1 MHAPLAQR
9 TEPYTSPAALS
20 TCKHSAIMYCMYS
33 LSALNP
39 IPHCTSSATLHYT
52 LRPPLTLPQR
62 TELFV
67 SLSLLSLP
75 PLPMYMGLLAC
86 PSLGSLP
93 SYTPSLPGSGPLW
106 GAAEGRRDPSI
117 DLSKWGIWLFWTL
130 YVYPYHARARGI
142 GISAYLGTCPFPIH
156 IGLRPLRATNH
167 YLEVLHKRG
176 VLCGTEFLRDSL
188 GSMVRPK
195 VSLFGQLVH

>member
-1 MHAPLAQR
+1 MGLSACPPLAPFPPVPH
-9 TEPYTSPAALS
+9 PYLGLVLS
-20 TCKHSAIMYCMYS
+20 
-33 LSALNP
+33 
-39 IPHCTSSATLHYT
+39 
-52 LRPPLTLPQR
+52 
-62 TELFV
+62 
-67 SLSLLSLP
+67 
-75 PLPMYMGLLAC
+75 G
-86 PSLGSLP
+86 
-93 SYTPSLPGSGPLW
+93 

-156 IGLRPLRATNH
+156 IGLRPLSAPNH

>member
-20 TCKHSAIMYCMYS
+20 TCKHSALMYCTS
-33 LSALNP
+33 ALSALNHTP
-39 IPHCTSSATLHYT
+39 PAVLHYT
-52 LRPPLTLPQR
+52 LRTPLTLPQR

-106 GAAEGRRDPSI
+106 GAAEGRHDPFI
-117 DLSKWGIWLFWTL
+117 DLSKWGIWLFWTYMYTL
-130 YVYPYHARARGI
+130 ITRARAG
-142 GISAYLGTCPFPIH
+142 
-156 IGLRPLRATNH
+156 
-167 YLEVLHKRG
+167 
-176 VLCGTEFLRDSL
+176 
-188 GSMVRPK
+188 
-195 VSLFGQLVH
+195 

>member
-1 MHAPLAQR
+1 MHTQR
-9 TEPYTSPAALS
+9 TEPYHSLTTP
-20 TCKHSAIMYCMYS
+20 CKHSALMYCTS
-33 LSALNP
+33 ALSALNHTP
-39 IPHCTSSATLHYT
+39 PAVLHYT
-52 LRPPLTLPQR
+52 LRTPLTLPQR

-67 SLSLLSLP
+67 SLSHCCLFLRSLCIWVSLP
-75 PLPMYMGLLAC
+75 VLPLAPFPLIPHPYLGLVL
-86 PSLGSLP
+86 
-93 SYTPSLPGSGPLW
+93 SGV
-106 GAAEGRRDPSI
+106 AEGRRDPFI
-117 DLSKWGIWLFWTL
+117 DLSKWGYLVVWTL

>member
-1 MHAPLAQR
+1 MHTQR
-9 TEPYTSPAALS
+9 TEPYHSLTTP
-20 TCKHSAIMYCMYS
+20 CKHSALMYCTS
-33 LSALNP
+33 ALSALNHTP
-39 IPHCTSSATLHYT
+39 PAVLHYT
-52 LRPPLTLPQR
+52 LRTPLTLPQR

-75 PLPMYMGLLAC
+75 PLPMYMGLSAC